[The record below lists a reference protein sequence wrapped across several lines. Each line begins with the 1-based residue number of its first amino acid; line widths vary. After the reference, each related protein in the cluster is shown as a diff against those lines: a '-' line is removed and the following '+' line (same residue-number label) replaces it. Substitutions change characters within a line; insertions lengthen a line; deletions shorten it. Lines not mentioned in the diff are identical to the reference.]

1 MEIHAIFLLSS
12 DGTTQVLHK
21 YQWHAGFTAPQE
33 SKGKPRVRVVMLC
46 VHCLCIRI
54 AKPRGFSMQFLLNC
68 LLVLC
73 FTMSLVQSDSVM
85 AADESHRTIVGYS
98 SELSVTFGDTV
109 DRMVNLVGGGFYK
122 AGLAICSHV
131 RCYQTMLHASAA
143 HGIDEAYKSH
153 TQYEEVLRK

>member
-1 MEIHAIFLLSS
+1 
-12 DGTTQVLHK
+12 
-21 YQWHAGFTAPQE
+21 
-33 SKGKPRVRVVMLC
+33 
-46 VHCLCIRI
+46 
-54 AKPRGFSMQFLLNC
+54 MQFLLNC